1 MTAAEWLDAIEVRA
15 TTATPGPWRD
25 GMGTHGLGADG
36 PSFVTVDAI
45 AANGAVNR
53 VAELMLD
60 KDGAAD
66 AEFIANARADVP
78 ALVAVLRAVLA
89 LHRSV
94 PVYDLDDKCACEDR
108 DNHDVMES
116 RNGDLLCLASPT
128 GSFICDECSH
138 DDQDEE
144 TAYPCPTVRAVTAA
158 LDGAL

>member
-66 AEFIANARADVP
+66 AEFIANARADIP
-78 ALVAVLRAVLA
+78 ALAAALRAVLA
-89 LHRSV
+89 LHV
-94 PVYDLDDKCACEDR
+94 PAE
-108 DNHDVMES
+108 ES
-116 RNGDLLCLASPT
+116 SQGYTEHGYGYVAHPCT
-128 GSFICDECSH
+128 GEVAWDEY
-138 DDQDEE
+138 
-144 TAYPCPTVRAVTAA
+144 AIPWPCPTVAAITAA
-158 LDGAL
+158 LDGAS